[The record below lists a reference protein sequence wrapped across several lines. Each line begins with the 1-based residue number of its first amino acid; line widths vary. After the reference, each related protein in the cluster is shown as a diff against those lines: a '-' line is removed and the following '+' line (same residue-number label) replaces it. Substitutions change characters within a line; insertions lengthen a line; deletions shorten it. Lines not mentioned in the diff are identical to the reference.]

1 MSPSVNKHSSIE
13 EFTIEIYIS
22 AMRIIDFTSVLEYV
36 EDSRGGSS
44 VDALLEMLLI
54 CNCHLGKLLFEFD
67 D

>member
-1 MSPSVNKHSSIE
+1 
-13 EFTIEIYIS
+13 
-22 AMRIIDFTSVLEYV
+22 MRIIDFTSVLEYV

-54 CNCHLGKLLFEFD
+54 CICHLGKLLFEFD